1 MGLGMNTGNPATGL
15 LEGVVVLDL
24 SMFVAGPFATM
35 NLADMGA
42 DVLKIEPLGGDPV
55 RSSGI
60 GPQIRGE
67 SAQFQSYNRNKRS
80 LCINLKSE
88 QGRAV
93 FLDLVGTADI
103 VFDNFRP
110 GVLERL
116 EIDYDR
122 LKEANPAIISVSLS
136 AFGQDGP
143 WATRPG
149 YDIIVQALSGTMSL
163 TGHDPKEPARIPLHL
178 GDTVG
183 GLYAA
188 LAMTSA
194 LAKRARS
201 GKGSRV
207 DISLLDCQ
215 LAMLGDEVTHFGESG
230 TAPGPYGATYP
241 YLAPY
246 AAFQTADRPIII
258 AAVGVEKFFVNLATA
273 IGRPELAD
281 DPRFKGNSARTQN
294 RKELDAILNDVLA
307 SAPRQHWLDLLASND
322 VPIAPVL
329 DVGEAVGTPQALHRR
344 MTQEIV
350 LRSGE
355 SAVLA
360 RSPIRTQDS
369 AAHAVREAP
378 EAGEHTRIV
387 LAERLGY
394 DAEAIETLLSSGA
407 VA

>member
-1 MGLGMNTGNPATGL
+1 MNAENPTAGL
-15 LEGVVVLDL
+15 LDGVVVLDL

-42 DVLKIEPLGGDPV
+42 EVLKIEPIGGDPV

-67 SAQFQSYNRNKRS
+67 SAQFQSYNRNKQS
-80 LCINLKSE
+80 LCIDLKSE
-88 QGRAV
+88 AGRAV
-93 FLDLVGTADI
+93 FLDLVRTADI

-116 EIDYDR
+116 ELDYDR
-122 LKEANPAIISVSLS
+122 LKTANPAIISVSLS

-163 TGHDPKEPARIPLHL
+163 TGHDSAEPARIPLHL

-201 GKGSRV
+201 GHGSRL

-215 LAMLGDEVTHFGESG
+215 LALLGDEVTHYGASG
-230 TAPGPYGATYP
+230 TAPGPYGAAYP

-246 AAFQTADRPIII
+246 AAFQTADRPIVI
-258 AAVGVEKFFVNLATA
+258 AAVGVEKFFVNLAKA

-281 DPRFKGNSARTQN
+281 DPRFKGNRARAQN
-294 RKELDAILNDVLA
+294 RKELDTILGEILA
-307 SAPRQHWLDLLASND
+307 TAPRQHWLDLLASND

-329 DVGEAVGTPQALHRR
+329 DVGEAIGTPQALHRE
-344 MTQEIV
+344 MTQEIA
-350 LRSGE
+350 LRSGD
-355 SAVLA
+355 SAVVA
-360 RSPIRTQDS
+360 RSPIRERDS
-369 AAHAVREAP
+369 APHSVREAP
-378 EAGEHTRIV
+378 EAGGDTRTV
-387 LAERLGY
+387 LAKRLGY
-394 DAEAIETLLSSGA
+394 DEKAIRSLFVSGA